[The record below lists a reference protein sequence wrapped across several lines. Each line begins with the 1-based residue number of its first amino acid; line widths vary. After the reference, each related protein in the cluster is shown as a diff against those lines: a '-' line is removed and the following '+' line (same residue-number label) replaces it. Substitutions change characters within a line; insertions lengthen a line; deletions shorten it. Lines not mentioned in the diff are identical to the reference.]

1 MSRFAGELRFI
12 REDRNQRLGSFV
24 AGADTGVGTNA
35 VSSVVVTALP
45 RLCEVSHRK
54 PVQTDI
60 EADDDTAEIRR
71 LAACETREIGGHV
84 FLLRRPLSP
93 HRAARLAKRLFAIPQ
108 VIEIWE
114 RLPAPHF

>member
-1 MSRFAGELRFI
+1 MTGT
-12 REDRNQRLGSFV
+12 
-24 AGADTGVGTNA
+24 DTGVVKTV

-54 PVQTDI
+54 PVQTGI
-60 EADDDTAEIRR
+60 EANDDTTEVRR
-71 LAACETREIGGHV
+71 LAVCQNREIGSDGIR
-84 FLLRRPLSP
+84 LPRPLSP